1 MPVKKHML
9 IQYVQQ
15 ITLQPKS
22 NWWEGTIFLSPPADE
37 QTVDPKQAPNLIRTF
52 LALIPGI
59 TCRCSNG

>member
-1 MPVKKHML
+1 MSVKKHML

-22 NWWEGTIFLSPPADE
+22 NWWEGTIFLSPPANE
-37 QTVDPKQAPNLIRTF
+37 RTVDPKQAPNLIRTS
-52 LALIPGI
+52 LALNPGI